1 MGSLSH
7 SRLLLSPPFPFLT
20 HDPTA
25 GTFKGDG
32 QKKGLSLFFFFFQI
46 RHRIQVHIGS
56 SKIETR
62 VRRDVKRNKC
72 KRYEGKEL

>member
-7 SRLLLSPPFPFLT
+7 SRLLLSPPFLT

-32 QKKGLSLFFFFFQI
+32 QKKDLSLFFFFSNQT
-46 RHRIQVHIGS
+46 QNTS
-56 SKIETR
+56 PYWTLEN
-62 VRRDVKRNKC
+62 RNKSEKGC
-72 KRYEGKEL
+72 KEKQI